1 MNLMQVSF
9 LAIVMLLLLGLV
21 AHILNVRRVHRRIEM
36 LEHKA
41 VPKEKLLSDLYSCQ
55 GSNFNALA
63 LTAWILFL
71 TALSFFYLITPE
83 LFPDRNYFIQLPRM
97 ASSLGGLALFSL
109 LGSMMMILV
118 IVGSEKM
125 PESLQCYRLAELY
138 GYYSMSRNEKRA
150 MIAAIPLLW
159 VSILISTHMATI
171 YPTFL
176 APEWWGAF
184 ILLFASLL
192 LLIWPMTK
200 EMWEGRS

>member
-1 MNLMQVSF
+1 MNMMQVSF

-41 VPKEKLLSDLYSCQ
+41 VPKEELLSDLYSCQ

-63 LTAWILFL
+63 LSAWILFL
-71 TALSFFYLITPE
+71 TALFFLYLLTPE
-83 LFPDRNYFIQLPRM
+83 LFQDRNYFIQLPRM
-97 ASSLGGLALFSL
+97 ASSLGGLALFGL
-109 LGSMMMILV
+109 LGSVMMILV
-118 IVGSEKM
+118 VVGSEKM
-125 PESLQCYRLAELY
+125 PESLQYYRLAELY

-171 YPTFL
+171 HPTFW
-176 APEWWGAF
+176 APEWWAGF
-184 ILLFASLL
+184 TLLFASLS
-192 LLIWPMTK
+192 LLIWPMAK